1 MFHVK
6 QFPPFAFYGEYKNP
20 RRVLYWGQKSFGRC
34 PMDLIR
40 FGSFL
45 AQLRRE
51 KGLTQ
56 QALGERLG
64 VTNKTVSRWETGV
77 SHS

>member
-1 MFHVK
+1 
-6 QFPPFAFYGEYKNP
+6 
-20 RRVLYWGQKSFGRC
+20 
-34 PMDLIR
+34 MDLMR

-45 AQLRRE
+45 AELRHE

-56 QALGERLG
+56 QALGDRLG
-64 VTNKTVSRWETGV
+64 VTNKTISRWETGV